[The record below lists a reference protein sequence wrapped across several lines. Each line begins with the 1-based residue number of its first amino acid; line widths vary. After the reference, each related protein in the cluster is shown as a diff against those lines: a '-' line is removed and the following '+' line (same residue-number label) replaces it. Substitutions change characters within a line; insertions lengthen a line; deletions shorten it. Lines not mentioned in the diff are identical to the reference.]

1 MIVDG
6 KGNLFENR
14 RKNKEDRRKNEI
26 DVSGGRRKEDRRKS
40 SQIPETE
47 NKNIPCQWGRRFL
60 TKSPSPLIALT

>member
-26 DVSGGRRKEDRRKS
+26 DVPGGRRKEDRRKS
-40 SQIPETE
+40 SQIPRNRKKEKIKTYHV
-47 NKNIPCQWGRRFL
+47 NGDGDF
-60 TKSPSPLIALT
+60 

>member
-6 KGNLFENR
+6 KGNLFEDR

-40 SQIPETE
+40 NQIPETE
-47 NKNIPCQWGRRFL
+47 K
-60 TKSPSPLIALT
+60 KKK

>member
-14 RKNKEDRRKNEI
+14 RKNKEDRRK
-26 DVSGGRRKEDRRKS
+26 S

-47 NKNIPCQWGRRFL
+47 KKR
-60 TKSPSPLIALT
+60 K

>member
-1 MIVDG
+1 MIVDE

-14 RKNKEDRRKNEI
+14 RKSKEDRRKNEI

-47 NKNIPCQWGRRFL
+47 KRINKKI
-60 TKSPSPLIALT
+60 